1 MKPIIFFLLI
11 LSIVFVSL
19 NCEQEDLYTFM
30 EENTKPEKVY
40 IFSDST
46 TISGNLGGRS
56 GANSICQSLYN
67 SSFSGD
73 FPAVKVKALISVNAG
88 DQVKDLLPSNW
99 WDIPVV
105 GIHVSTKAETL
116 LKSSWGELWSSPGIL
131 ATLQTAAG
139 LTTPHWTGSDSTGLV
154 GTETCLGWTSGSNID
169 IGYTGSQN
177 GTGTNWMYQN
187 NVSCDT
193 PSAIVCMAY

>member
-56 GANSICQSLYN
+56 GANPICQALYN

-73 FPAVKVKALISVNAG
+73 FPAISVNAG

-116 LKSSWGELWSSPGIL
+116 LKSSWGELWSSPIIL

-139 LTTPHWTGSDSTGLV
+139 LTTPHWTGSDGSGLV
-154 GTETCLGWTSGSNID
+154 STQTCLGWTTNSNMEV
-169 IGYTGSQN
+169 GYTGSQN

-187 NVSCDT
+187 NTSCDT